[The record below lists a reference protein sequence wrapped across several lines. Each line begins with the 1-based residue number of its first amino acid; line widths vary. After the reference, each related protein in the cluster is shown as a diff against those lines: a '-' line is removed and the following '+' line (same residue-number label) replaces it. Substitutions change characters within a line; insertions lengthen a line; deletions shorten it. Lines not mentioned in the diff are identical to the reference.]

1 MEYTLD
7 HVRPL
12 RIGMEAA
19 REILDCMK
27 ELHPEL
33 RKLLDLE
40 LEAGNRVTDASRDWP
55 DEGSIFI
62 TLSGPFQRIYDT
74 DGKVAFNEPNDPH
87 YWTADY
93 SCGMP
98 AHILAY

>member
-12 RIGMEAA
+12 RIGAEAA
-19 REILDCMK
+19 KEILECMRD
-27 ELHPEL
+27 LHPEL
-33 RKLLDLE
+33 RKLLDAE

-55 DEGSIFI
+55 DEGSIFL
-62 TLSGPFQRIYDT
+62 TMSGPFRTGYDRA
-74 DGKVAFNEPNDPH
+74 GPLRYNEPGDPH

-93 SCGMP
+93 SCGDP
-98 AHILAY
+98 LHIVAY